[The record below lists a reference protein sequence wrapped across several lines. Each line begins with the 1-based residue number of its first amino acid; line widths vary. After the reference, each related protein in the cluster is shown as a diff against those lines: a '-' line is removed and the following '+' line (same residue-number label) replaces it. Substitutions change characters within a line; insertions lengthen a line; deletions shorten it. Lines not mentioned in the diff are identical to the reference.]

1 MKLSSAPRPR
11 SRVLWSHTEYLLY
24 TGSVLAT
31 HTRELHPA
39 FLCSA
44 LGASSVLTVQ
54 QGSGVTEQPDDR
66 PRKWWTWS
74 LNPNGW
80 HSALLCQESSSLMSL
95 LPQAPGSKSQPPLT
109 RITALLASVPCL
121 NSRSHCAPPTPC
133 HTGPRPSIIYA
144 VAIGTLPE
152 SRSHYSPLFQK
163 PLWIRGSIEHS

>member
-1 MKLSSAPRPR
+1 MKLSSAPPTQPC
-11 SRVLWSHTEYLLY
+11 SVESHRVPTVYRLSFSHAH
-24 TGSVLAT
+24 TGAPSCLSVLCIGGQQ
-31 HTRELHPA
+31 R
-39 FLCSA
+39 
-44 LGASSVLTVQ
+44 VLTVQ
-54 QGSGVTEQPDDR
+54 QGSEVTEQPDNR

-121 NSRSHCAPPTPC
+121 NSRSHCTPPLPC
-133 HTGPRPSIIYA
+133 HIGPHPSIIYV

-152 SRSHYSPLFQK
+152 PRSHYSPLFQK